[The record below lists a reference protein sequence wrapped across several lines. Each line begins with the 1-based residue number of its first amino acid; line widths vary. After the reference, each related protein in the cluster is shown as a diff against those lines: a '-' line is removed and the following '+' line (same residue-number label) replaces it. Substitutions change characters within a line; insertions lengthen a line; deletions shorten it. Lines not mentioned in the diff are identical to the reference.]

1 MGFLIALKWL
11 HELDKMESFN
21 QEMRDHSDRTINCN
35 PSDTTVSSDDA
46 DDLNYYLDVCG
57 FIVSFL
63 ALCLISVAIL
73 SDKRVRES
81 HPNKIIAYICL
92 CDAYNYY

>member
-1 MGFLIALKWL
+1 MGFLLALKWL
-11 HELDKMESFN
+11 HELDQIGSSN
-21 QEMRDHSDRTINCN
+21 QNMKDYSDRTINCN
-35 PSDTTVSSDDA
+35 PSNSTVSSDDS
-46 DDLNYYLDVCG
+46 DELNFILDVCG
-57 FIVSFL
+57 FIISFL

-81 HPNKIIAYICL
+81 HPNKIIAYICM